1 MTQLRWG
8 EIQLHT
14 YMFVVVN
21 FDALAQASEFRIERR
36 QFVFQFEA
44 GKSEIPNRRQT
55 ECPFPNRLSS
65 RGWSKTWTQQPV
77 PMMSE
82 HSAQL
87 TSLPIGFRTW
97 PWGYTC
103 CLLLISMSWHRQVIF
118 ESKADK
124 LSSSAE
130 WMQDRKLGSRRHQIA
145 NRENVHS
152 QTDWVIE
159 DQATIELDTCIH
171 TYVRRYVRAYI
182 HIYINFLEYSKVYSI
197 FVWVYDTETFK
208 SLYHLEHHG
217 MALFY
222 NTSLLWGECHETH
235 LLISQL
241 WFG

>member
-1 MTQLRWG
+1 MLWHR
-8 EIQLHT
+8 
-14 YMFVVVN
+14 
-21 FDALAQASEFRIERR
+21 QASF
-36 QFVFQFEA
+36 
-44 GKSEIPNRRQT
+44 KSKGDK
-55 ECPFPNRLSS
+55 LSS
-65 RGWSKTWTQQPV
+65 NSKLGSLRYQIAGRLNAHSRTDWALEDEAKLELNSLSLWWVSIQPNWL
-77 PMMSE
+77 
-82 HSAQL
+82 HCRLASAPGP
-87 TSLPIGFRTW
+87 S
-97 PWGYTC
+97 GYTC
-103 CLLLISMSWHRQVIF
+103 CLLLISMFWHRQAIF

-152 QTDWVIE
+152 QTDRVIE
-159 DQATIELDTCIH
+159 DQATLELDTCIH

-197 FVWVYDTETFK
+197 FVWVYDTEKFK

-217 MALFY
+217 MALFF